1 VATRELHLFIRFCTE
16 ECPGYSLIFDLEAS
30 LDFYFSRDGDI
41 TNETKQE
48 PDRFLEVLHRPMK
61 LIIQRRKIITP
72 EAYTLVEVI
81 VAVLVLSVML
91 VSLYGGFSS
100 GFAVVKLARENLRA
114 TQIMMQKMETVR
126 LLKWSQVL
134 DTNTFLQPAFQTY
147 YDPSSTNAQSVGAIY
162 LGFVSTSAVRGVS
175 ADYAANMRV
184 VTVTIYWT
192 NYLKGAT
199 NIPIVRTRQ
208 MQTLVAR
215 YGMQNY
221 VYK

>member
-1 VATRELHLFIRFCTE
+1 MKPIIR
-16 ECPGYSLIFDLEAS
+16 
-30 LDFYFSRDGDI
+30 
-41 TNETKQE
+41 
-48 PDRFLEVLHRPMK
+48 
-61 LIIQRRKIITP
+61 RRKFSTP
-72 EAYTLVEVI
+72 AAYTLVEVI

-114 TQIMMQKMETVR
+114 TQILMQKMETVR
-126 LLKWSQVL
+126 LLKWSQFL
-134 DTNTFLQPAFQTY
+134 DTNTFLQPAFLDY
-147 YDPSSTNAQSVGAIY
+147 YDPAGTNANATGATY
-162 LGFVSTSAVRGVS
+162 RGFVSTNAATGIPN
-175 ADYAANMRV
+175 DYAANMRA
-184 VTVTIYWT
+184 VTVDIYWT

-208 MQTLVAR
+208 MKTLVAR

>member
-1 VATRELHLFIRFCTE
+1 MGELHIFVRFCTE
-16 ECPGYSLIFDLEAS
+16 KCPGFSLIFGLDTS
-30 LDFYFSRDGDI
+30 LDFYFSRDGD
-41 TNETKQE
+41 TTDETKQE
-48 PDRFLEVLHRPMK
+48 PDRFLEVFHRQMK
-61 LIIQRRKIITP
+61 LIIQRRKIVTP

-81 VAVLVLSVML
+81 VAVLVLSVMF

-126 LLKWSQVL
+126 LLKWSQLL
-134 DTNTFLQPAFQTY
+134 DTNNFLQPAFTDY
-147 YDPSSTNAQSVGAIY
+147 YDPTATNANAFGATY
-162 LGFVSTSAVRGVS
+162 KGFVSTNAATGVS
-175 ADYAANMRV
+175 PAYADNMRA
-184 VTVTIYWT
+184 VTVIIYWT

-221 VYK
+221 VYQ

>member
-1 VATRELHLFIRFCTE
+1 
-16 ECPGYSLIFDLEAS
+16 
-30 LDFYFSRDGDI
+30 
-41 TNETKQE
+41 
-48 PDRFLEVLHRPMK
+48 MK
-61 LIIQRRKIITP
+61 LNIRSRKITTP
-72 EAYTLVEVI
+72 AAYSLVEVI

-126 LLKWSQVL
+126 LLKWSQLL
-134 DTNTFLQPAFQTY
+134 DTNNFLQPAFLDY
-147 YDPSSTNAQSVGAIY
+147 YDPSGTNANAFGAMY
-162 LGFVSTSAVRGVS
+162 RGFVSTNVATGVAPAY
-175 ADYAANMRV
+175 ADNMRAI
-184 VTVTIYWT
+184 TVTIFWT
-192 NYLKGAT
+192 NYSQGISNT
-199 NIPIVRTRQ
+199 PIIRTRQ

>member
-1 VATRELHLFIRFCTE
+1 M
-16 ECPGYSLIFDLEAS
+16 
-30 LDFYFSRDGDI
+30 DFYFSRDGD
-41 TNETKQE
+41 TTDWTKQE
-48 PDRFLEVLHRPMK
+48 PDRFLEAFHRPMK

-126 LLKWSQVL
+126 LLKWSQLL
-134 DTNTFLQPAFQTY
+134 DTNNFLQPAFTDY
-147 YDPSSTNAQSVGAIY
+147 YDPAATNANAVGATY
-162 LGFVSTSAVRGVS
+162 RGFVSTNAPIGFTN
-175 ADYAANMRV
+175 DYSANMRAI
-184 VTVTIYWT
+184 TVNIYWT

-221 VYK
+221 VYQ